1 MSAYM
6 QVHHVKDVEIETV
19 NHDGWGV
26 VRMTIKTHHG
36 DTSIDLYVGK
46 DFVKRILV
54 TKQPEFAH
62 EA

>member
-1 MSAYM
+1 MSAYV
-6 QVHHVKDVEIETV
+6 QVHHVEDVQIETV

-26 VRMTIKTHHG
+26 VRMTIKTRHG

-46 DFVKRILV
+46 DFDKRILV
-54 TKQPEFAH
+54 TKVAEFAH